1 MELAI
6 LVLKIFFVRII
17 DVSLGTARTI
27 IMIKGKSLMAS
38 IIGFVEVFIWFMI
51 VREALNTSQ
60 SGVVIA
66 ISYSLGFAVGTYIGS
81 ILSSMFIEGTLGV
94 EVITT
99 NKDLASII
107 RNEGYA
113 VSEVDV
119 KGQKDEKKYML
130 IIEIKNKRL
139 KDLKA
144 LINSKDKSAF
154 VMVSETKLVQNGYF
168 K

>member
-1 MELAI
+1 
-6 LVLKIFFVRII
+6 
-17 DVSLGTARTI
+17 
-27 IMIKGKSLMAS
+27 MIKGKSLMAS

-51 VREALNTSQ
+51 VREALNTSE
-60 SGVVIA
+60 SGLIIA
-66 ISYSLGFAVGTYIGS
+66 VSYSPGFATGTYIGS
-81 ILSSMFIEGTLGV
+81 FLSSMFIEGTLGV

>member
-27 IMIKGKSLMAS
+27 IMIKGKSFMAS
-38 IIGFVEVFIWFMI
+38 VIGFVEVFIWFMI
-51 VREALNTSQ
+51 VREALNTTE
-60 SGVVIA
+60 SGIIIA
-66 ISYSLGFAVGTYIGS
+66 ISYSLGFATGTYIGS
-81 ILSSMFIEGTLGV
+81 FLSSMFIESNLGV

-99 NKDLASII
+99 NKNLANII
-107 RNEGYA
+107 RKKGYA

-119 KGQKDEKKYML
+119 KGQKDEKKFML

-144 LINSKDKSAF
+144 LINKEDESAF

>member
-51 VREALNTSQ
+51 VREALNTSE
-60 SGVVIA
+60 SGLIIA
-66 ISYSLGFAVGTYIGS
+66 VSYSLGFATGTYIGS
-81 ILSSMFIEGTLGV
+81 FLSSMFIEGTLGV

>member
-1 MELAI
+1 
-6 LVLKIFFVRII
+6 
-17 DVSLGTARTI
+17 
-27 IMIKGKSLMAS
+27 
-38 IIGFVEVFIWFMI
+38 
-51 VREALNTSQ
+51 
-60 SGVVIA
+60 
-66 ISYSLGFAVGTYIGS
+66 
-81 ILSSMFIEGTLGV
+81 MFIEGNLGV

-99 NKDLASII
+99 NKNLANII
-107 RNEGYA
+107 RKKGYA

-119 KGQKDEKKYML
+119 KGQKDEKKFML

-144 LINSKDKSAF
+144 LINKEDESAF